1 MISLSPPPAACA
13 GALSAL
19 SLFLSLSRRFLFV
32 VVESIRE
39 ERFRIASP
47 SGAVMMDGE
56 SSLCIK
62 YVHAQQTPLY
72 YSLLLLPR
80 AWQWDQQDPDGVQI
94 GMLGVWGMI
103 RRFLLTFILN
113 FSTCFTNGFR

>member
-1 MISLSPPPAACA
+1 MITPPPHFYACA

-19 SLFLSLSRRFLFV
+19 SLFLSLSLRFLFV

-62 YVHAQQTPLY
+62 YVHPQHTPLY
-72 YSLLLLPR
+72 YSLFLLPR
-80 AWQWDQQDPDGVQI
+80 AWQWDQQNPDGVQI
-94 GMLGVWGMI
+94 GMLGV
-103 RRFLLTFILN
+103 
-113 FSTCFTNGFR
+113 